1 MVRRKSMQRK
11 IFIAI
16 VLATLAITGT
26 GIVYAFQ
33 ISTPQGFNRVA
44 LLMAAGQ
51 YKTPTASAQ
60 DLATWYQRQV
70 MGWNDAQITQQRQLA
85 IDFFNTRFGLTDTN
99 PGGFA
104 LDPKNQYRVYSL
116 TGFNV
121 PSEGWI
127 VRDGGFGVAVGDDG
141 SGGQVLHGTFG
152 GTAGIW
158 EPKGSM
164 IVFGY
169 YNIVVT
175 AGQSGTSPDTGTTI
189 IVHYESQ
196 DVIHPAQGNSAIA
209 FQCHIVAPWGDGLA
223 QGYSQ
228 TITSPDGTIQ
238 ANIRNVWT
246 FPGLGPSAV
255 QN

>member
-1 MVRRKSMQRK
+1 MVRRKNMQRK

-16 VLATLAITGT
+16 VLAALAITGT

-44 LLMAAGQ
+44 LLMGAGQ

-70 MGWNDAQITQQRQLA
+70 MGWNDAQVAQQRQLA
-85 IDFFNTRFGLTDTN
+85 IDFFNTRFGLANTN

-104 LDPKNQYRVYSL
+104 LDPKNQYRVYAL

-127 VRDGGFGVAVGDDG
+127 VRDGGFAVAVGDDG

-152 GTAGIW
+152 GTLGIW

-169 YNIVVT
+169 YNIAVT
-175 AGQSGTSPDTGTTI
+175 AGQSGASPDTTTTI

-238 ANIRNVWT
+238 ANVRNVWT